1 MKKNRNKNCLGVIKY
16 SKRSMLVMIWMCVF
30 SCMLLF
36 QISAVAYSQKKL
48 TLDLK

>member
-16 SKRSMLVMIWMCVF
+16 SKRSMLVMRWMCVF

-36 QISAVAYSQKKL
+36 QISAVA
-48 TLDLK
+48 